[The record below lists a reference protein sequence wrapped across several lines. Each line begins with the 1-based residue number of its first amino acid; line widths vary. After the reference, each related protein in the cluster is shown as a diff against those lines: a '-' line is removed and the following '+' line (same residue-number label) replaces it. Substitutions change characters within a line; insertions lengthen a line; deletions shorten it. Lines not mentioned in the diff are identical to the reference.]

1 MRFITSLK
9 AREIVDCRG
18 WPTIQVDVYVDDQL
32 AGRADVPQGRSTG
45 AYEAHVLLDGD
56 AERYQGQGML
66 KAVANINGPIA
77 NSVIGLDVTD
87 QRKIDQAMCTL
98 DGTPNKSKLGA
109 NAILGVS
116 LSVARAGAFVC
127 GVSLYR
133 YLNPMARFLPVPL
146 MNILNGGKLTANDLE
161 IQEFIIMPVGA
172 ENYARAL
179 QITTEINEALRPM
192 IVEKYGILATNTGDE
207 GGFATP
213 MTGIWE
219 PFEFMQRACEKA
231 GYKVGFGEDIVYGM
245 DCAATH
251 FYNKDNNTYELG
263 GEIYDP
269 DGLIELYQEVGKQYP
284 IGSMEDPLDEDD
296 IDGFVKVTQAM
307 PDTQIVGDD
316 LFVTNVERLK
326 MGCPKGAANAMLF
339 KVNQIGS
346 LSEALDAAE
355 YAYRNGYGV
364 QVSERSGETE
374 DALIS
379 DLVVA
384 LNGGQI
390 KTGMPIRGERT
401 SKHNRLLLIEEEL
414 GSTAAYAGHNFRRPV

>member
-1 MRFITSLK
+1 
-9 AREIVDCRG
+9 
-18 WPTIQVDVYVDDQL
+18 
-32 AGRADVPQGRSTG
+32 
-45 AYEAHVLLDGD
+45 
-56 AERYQGQGML
+56 
-66 KAVANINGPIA
+66 
-77 NSVIGLDVTD
+77 
-87 QRKIDQAMCTL
+87 
-98 DGTPNKSKLGA
+98 
-109 NAILGVS
+109 
-116 LSVARAGAFVC
+116 
-127 GVSLYR
+127 
-133 YLNPMARFLPVPL
+133 
-146 MNILNGGKLTANDLE
+146 
-161 IQEFIIMPVGA
+161 
-172 ENYARAL
+172 
-179 QITTEINEALRPM
+179 
-192 IVEKYGILATNTGDE
+192 
-207 GGFATP
+207 